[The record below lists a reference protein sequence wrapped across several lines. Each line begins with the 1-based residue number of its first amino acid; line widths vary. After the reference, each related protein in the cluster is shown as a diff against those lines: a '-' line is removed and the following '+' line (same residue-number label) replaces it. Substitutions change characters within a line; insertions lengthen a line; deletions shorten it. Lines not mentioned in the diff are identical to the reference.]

1 MATEPLTSQPGGK
14 AAQRKL
20 LIAIAIIFVLKLVVY
35 LLVIPA
41 YSQQLGPLWGIGPA
55 DNYDLIADSI
65 RHGFGYRFSPDTA
78 LTLMREPGYPYFLAL
93 LEWLFGAGLTAPI
106 VANLVL
112 SSCSALLISNLG
124 RSISPLPWA
133 PPLAALL
140 FLLHPGVAV
149 AELRS
154 GVEIPFIFMLLCFF
168 LALRRALHSERVRDY
183 VLAGLVLGLTS
194 CVRSTA
200 LLFPPF
206 LLVYQW
212 GRQRSWRSLWRSLAR
227 IAATLFAAFLVLTPW
242 IVRNYELVGKFIPT
256 ASVGGVALQVGNYI
270 CTHADGKK
278 GFHERDVEAAT
289 IRRQLASQLGYRFT
303 GDYYQYFYDPRDEV
317 SFNAE
322 LSRRVTEQYRHSP
335 AIFAKCAAENLVSFW
350 FAGKTR
356 TSTLLNVCLQVP
368 YLALGLVGLAL
379 GFRQADHAVLAS
391 LLLFVVYT
399 VAVYAPIHAQA
410 RYSVPMVPILALFA
424 AIPLARLGERH
435 FAKQRASALDAGVV

>member
-1 MATEPLTSQPGGK
+1 MTIEPGGD

-20 LIAIAIIFVLKLVVY
+20 LLAILAIFILKLVLY

-41 YSQQLGPLWGIGPA
+41 YSEQLGPLWGIGPA
-55 DNYDLIADSI
+55 DNYDVIADNI
-65 RHGFGYRFSPDTA
+65 RHGYGYRFSPDTA

-93 LEWLFGAGLTAPI
+93 LEWLFGAGLAAPI

-112 SSCSALLISNLG
+112 SSCSALLISRLG

-133 PPLAALL
+133 PQIAALL
-140 FLLHPGVAV
+140 FLLHPGVVV

-168 LALRRALHSERVRDY
+168 LALRRALHTERVRDY
-183 VLAGLVLGLTS
+183 LIAGLVLGLTS
-194 CVRSTA
+194 CIRSTA

-206 LLVYQW
+206 LLVYHW
-212 GRQRSWRSLWRSLAR
+212 ARQRSWRSIWQASIRV
-227 IAATLFAAFLVLTPW
+227 AATMLVAFLVLTPW

-256 ASVGGVALQVGNYI
+256 ASVGGVAMQVGNYI
-270 CTHADGKK
+270 CTHDDGKK

-289 IRRQLASQLGYRFT
+289 QRQQLASQLGYRFT

-322 LSRRVTEQYRHSP
+322 LSHRVTEQYLHSP

-350 FAGKTR
+350 FAGKTS
-356 TSTLLNVCLQVP
+356 TSTMLNVCIQLP
-368 YLALGLVGLAL
+368 YLALALVGIIL
-379 GFRQADHAVLAS
+379 GFRQADGALLAC

-399 VAVYAPIHAQA
+399 IAVYAPIHAQA
-410 RYSVPMVPILALFA
+410 RYSVPMVPVLALFA
-424 AIPLARLGERH
+424 AIPLARLCERH
-435 FAKQRASALDAGVV
+435 FAKQRASSLDAGAV

>member
-1 MATEPLTSQPGGK
+1 MTIEPLTSRPGGE

-20 LIAIAIIFVLKLVVY
+20 LIAIAIVFVLKLVVY

-55 DNYDLIADSI
+55 DNYDVIADNI
-65 RHGFGYRFSPDTA
+65 RRGFGYRFSPDTA

-112 SSCSALLISNLG
+112 SSGSALLISNLG

-133 PPLAALL
+133 PQLAALL
-140 FLLHPGVAV
+140 FMLHPGVAV

-168 LALRRALHSERVRDY
+168 LALRRALHTERVCDY
-183 VLAGLVLGLTS
+183 MFAGLILGLTS

-206 LLVYQW
+206 LLLYHW
-212 GRQRSWRSLWRSLAR
+212 GRQRSWRSLWQSLAR
-227 IAATLFAAFLVLTPW
+227 IAATMIVAFLVLTPW

-270 CTHADGKK
+270 CTHADGEK
-278 GFHERDVEAAT
+278 GFHQRDVEAAKV
-289 IRRQLASQLGYRFT
+289 RRELASQLGYRFT
-303 GDYYQYFYDPRDEV
+303 GDYYQYFYDPHDEV

-335 AIFAKCAAENLVSFW
+335 ATFAKCAAENLVSFW
-350 FAGKTR
+350 FAGKTK
-356 TSTLLNVCLQVP
+356 TSTLLNVAVQLP
-368 YLALGLVGLAL
+368 YLVLGLVGLAL
-379 GFRQADHAVLAS
+379 GFRRADPALLAC
-391 LLLFVVYT
+391 LLLFVVYSE
-399 VAVYAPIHAQA
+399 AVYAPIHAQA

-424 AIPLARLGERH
+424 AIPLARLGERL
-435 FAKQRASALDAGVV
+435 FSKRRALASGAGIV